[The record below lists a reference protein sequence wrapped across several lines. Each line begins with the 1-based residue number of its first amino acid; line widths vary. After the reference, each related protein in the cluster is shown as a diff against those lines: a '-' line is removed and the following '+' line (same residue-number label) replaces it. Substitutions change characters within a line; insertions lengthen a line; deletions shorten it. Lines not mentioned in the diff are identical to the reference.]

1 MTASNELRELLG
13 DLSAEVAQTDET
25 GLFARLLRSRRARRR
40 RVRLVAPARARDPRT
55 IPMTAVVAAAPGRA
69 AAWVAAGGV
78 DPALLAA
85 APWRRCWGGCRRLVR
100 DGYQYCCWTCL
111 SAKDGGW
118 RLGPWNP
125 DGAWTDMHTQA
136 CESRHL
142 AGSAAYSLAAAWRA
156 AERRTTMT
164 VKSRPGYHLCPVRV
178 CPLQVPNRLLMCG
191 QHWRMVPHEIQGA
204 VYRAYRGGPLGSI
217 DLVRAQ
223 SAAIQAV
230 NDQYPK

>member
-13 DLSAEVAQTDET
+13 DLSAEVAQTDDP
-25 GLFARLLRSRRARRR
+25 GLFARLRRSRRARRR
-40 RVRLVAPARARDPRT
+40 RVRLVAPARARDPGT

-85 APWRRCWGGCRRLVR
+85 TPWRRCWGGCRRLVR

-111 SAKDGGW
+111 SAADGGW
-118 RLGPWNP
+118 TLGPWTP
-125 DGAWTDMHTQA
+125 DGRWTDMHTQA
-136 CESRHL
+136 CETRHL
-142 AGSAAYSLAAAWRA
+142 AGAAAYSLAAAWRA
-156 AERRTTMT
+156 ADRRMT

-178 CPLQVPNRLLMCG
+178 CPIQVPNRLLMCG

-204 VYRAYRGGPLGSI
+204 VYRAYRGGPIGSI

-230 NDQYPK
+230 NDQYPQ